1 MTLYVAY
8 NAPHPATTAL
18 TVPVSYTTGAK
29 VALQLCIPIPNY
41 IELAGWGIS
50 FDEDPTAAAAANNV
64 QVEIA
69 STATATTG
77 LTAHSTTT
85 VKPWRALGQNTVL
98 TMGAAGGEPGNAA
111 RGGAITSNTTNQLAD
126 RRFVPPTSSF
136 DMIWPSDMRPKF
148 GVAGAAEYVQ
158 LRVNPPLTLNCLAY
172 LIWEEL

>member
-29 VALQLCIPIPNY
+29 VALQLAIPIPLY
-41 IELAGWGIS
+41 AELAGWGIS

-69 STATATTG
+69 STATPTTG
-77 LTAHSTTT
+77 LTAHTTST
-85 VKPWRALGQNTVL
+85 VKPWRALGQNSVL
-98 TMGAAGGEPGNAA
+98 TMGTAATGYGAV
-111 RGGAITSNTTNQLAD
+111 AITSNTTNQIIE

-148 GVAGAAEYVQ
+148 GVAGAVEYLQ
-158 LRVNPPLTLNCLAY
+158 LRINTPITLNCLAY
-172 LIWEEL
+172 MIWEEL